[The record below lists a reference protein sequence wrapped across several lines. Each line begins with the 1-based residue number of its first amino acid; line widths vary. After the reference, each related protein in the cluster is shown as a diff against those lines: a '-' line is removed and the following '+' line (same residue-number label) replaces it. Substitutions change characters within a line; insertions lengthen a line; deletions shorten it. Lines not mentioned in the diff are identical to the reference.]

1 MDRLKLRMLSA
12 ILLAAPILH
21 GAASI
26 TVTPNN
32 ESTVTGGT
40 RQYTATVMGL
50 ANTAVD
56 WYVNN
61 LPGGNSTFGTI
72 SPAGVF
78 TAPMAVPN
86 YVITITA
93 ISQMDPTLKA
103 SVNATIKTPGPV
115 LSTISPTTTPYG
127 QFTLTCTG
135 TGFTANALIWVNGV
149 QYPTTYV
156 NPTKVSAVVGI
167 YSTGSNLVRLINPG
181 SMFSNMLT

>member
-26 TVTPNN
+26 SLTPNN

-61 LPGGNSTFGTI
+61 LPGGNSTF
-72 SPAGVF
+72 
-78 TAPMAVPN
+78 
-86 YVITITA
+86 
-93 ISQMDPTLKA
+93 
-103 SVNATIKTPGPV
+103 
-115 LSTISPTTTPYG
+115 STISPTTTPYG

-135 TGFTANALIWVNGV
+135 TGFTANALIWINGT
-149 QYPTTYV
+149 QYPTIV
-156 NPTKVSAVVGI
+156 INSNKVSAVV
-167 YSTGSNLVRLINPG
+167 
-181 SMFSNMLT
+181 